1 VKAVGKHFGKVVAK
15 AYVRHGTAWAGL
27 LTQWPEIIGQ
37 QMSEYCALE
46 KITWPRKG
54 PPSAHP
60 AIGAAIGARSQHQK
74 EGGTLVIK
82 VAFGRALEVQHQ
94 TPQII
99 DRINAYYGY
108 GAIAQVKI
116 VQGSLKVRK
125 PDEKRKLRPLDQ
137 QTSEML
143 DDRMGEIEDVKLK
156 DALRKLAQ
164 GVLSQK

>member
-1 VKAVGKHFGKVVAK
+1 MKAVGKHFGKVVAK
-15 AYVRHGTAWAGL
+15 AYDRHGTAWAGL

-37 QMSEYCALE
+37 QMSAYCALE
-46 KITWPRKG
+46 KITWPRNVS
-54 PPSAHP
+54 PTTT
-60 AIGAAIGARSQHQK
+60 IRSRHQK

-116 VQGSLKVRK
+116 IQGSLKIRK
-125 PDEKRKLRPLDQ
+125 PEEKRQLQPLDQ
-137 QTSEML
+137 QTSNAL
-143 DDRMGEIEDVKLK
+143 DDQMGEIDDRKLK

-164 GVLSQK
+164 GVLSEK